1 MAWMAVKQYFATQ
14 APVDNI
20 VNIDA
25 IVRVGANDRGG
36 CYIKFIDGA
45 SIDVVD
51 SFQEITEVL
60 LKAQQGK

>member
-14 APVDNI
+14 APVDNL
-20 VNIDA
+20 VSLDA
-25 IVRVGANDRGG
+25 IVRVGPNGTG
-36 CYIKFIDGA
+36 SYIRFIDGT

>member
-25 IVRVGANDRGG
+25 IVRVGANNKGG
-36 CYIKFIDGA
+36 CYIRFIDGTA
-45 SIDVVD
+45 IDVGD
-51 SFQEITEVL
+51 SFESIAEVL
-60 LKAQQGK
+60 LKAQGK

>member
-1 MAWMAVKQYFATQ
+1 MWMVVKQYFATQ

-25 IVRVGANDRGG
+25 IVRVGKNDRGG
-36 CYIKFIDGA
+36 CYIRFIDGTA
-45 SIDVVD
+45 MDVGD

-60 LKAQQGK
+60 LKAQGK